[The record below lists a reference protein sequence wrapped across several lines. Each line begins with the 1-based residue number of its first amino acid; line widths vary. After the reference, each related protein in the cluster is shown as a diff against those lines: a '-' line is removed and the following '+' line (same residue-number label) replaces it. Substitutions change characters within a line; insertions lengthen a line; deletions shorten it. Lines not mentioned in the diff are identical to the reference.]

1 MTDLDTIPNLKAA
14 RRASRAPTLDGT
26 PVDRLP
32 PHSAEAEQGVLGSI
46 LWNPAVLD
54 DIRADLAAE
63 DVFYDLRHKTI
74 YDALGA
80 LHDAKKPVEIISLQQ
95 TLKDAAQLD
104 EVGGLAYL
112 SALMDV
118 VPGAGNV
125 SYYVEVVKEKWLA
138 RRLLRLCA
146 ESAARLYGTEG
157 SVQEVLDEHE
167 RDILAIGNTAVKSC
181 AVHVKELTR
190 QALDRMEERFRR
202 GRQYKEGPQTGLRY
216 LDNIIPGFAPGQFVV
231 VAGRPGDGKSCVVMQ
246 IAEHA
251 SLTEGHGVAVF
262 SLEMTG
268 VSMIERQLFSLGNAN
283 LTKMRNGFLIQEDV
297 PKLINA
303 AGKLSKGNLWIE
315 STARMAIED
324 LEVKARRMV
333 RKHGVKL
340 IIVDYVQL
348 LFLRTR
354 SGRMDRV
361 EEMGQVSMRL
371 KALAMELQVPVVA
384 CAQMNRNIE
393 TSEKKRR
400 PMLSDLRE
408 CGQIE
413 QDADIVIFLW
423 RPKIGD
429 PEDAESDD
437 MQWLRK
443 LTGVPREWC
452 SCDYDGP
459 EIKWTKHFRRM
470 NAFVAKQREG
480 RSDVDASLVFVRDW
494 CRFLDPWQ
502 PKPGEEPPDVPP
514 PMPEPESQQE
524 GTEGTEDDYAAQGT

>member
-1 MTDLDTIPNLKAA
+1 MNGEATIPGMKRA
-14 RRASRAPTLDGT
+14 RQRDEGAGS
-26 PVDRLP
+26 DRLP
-32 PHSAEAEQGVLGSI
+32 PCAPEAEQGVLGSI
-46 LWNPAVLD
+46 LWNAAVLD
-54 DIRADLAAE
+54 DIRAELAAE
-63 DVFYDLRHKTI
+63 DVFYDLRHRAI
-74 YDALGA
+74 YEALGA

-95 TLKDAAQLD
+95 TLKDAGRLD
-104 EVGGLAYL
+104 EVGGVAYL
-112 SALMDV
+112 SSLLDV

-125 SYYVEVVKEKWLA
+125 SYYVEVVREKWLA

-146 ESAARLYGTEG
+146 ESTARIYNAEAG
-157 SVQEVLDEHE
+157 VQVVLDEHE
-167 RDILAIGNTAVKSC
+167 RDVLAIGNTAVKSS

-190 QALDRMEERFRR
+190 LALDRMEERFKR
-202 GRQYKEGPQTGLRY
+202 GRQYKDGPQTGLRY

-251 SLTEGHGVAVF
+251 ALQEGHGVAVF

-268 VSMIERQLFSLGNAN
+268 VSMIERQLFSLGKAN
-283 LTKMRNGFLIQEDV
+283 LTKMRNGFLVQEDV
-297 PKLINA
+297 PKLIGA
-303 AGKLSKGNLWIE
+303 AGKLCRGNLWIE

-354 SGRMDRV
+354 GGRMDRV

-371 KALAMELQVPVVA
+371 KALAMELEVPVVA

-393 TSEKKRR
+393 TSDKKRR

-452 SCDYDGP
+452 SCDYEGP

-502 PKPGEEPPDVPP
+502 PKPGEEPTDLPTPA
-514 PMPEPESQQE
+514 PEPAAV
-524 GTEGTEDDYAAQGT
+524 GDEDLGPET

>member
-1 MTDLDTIPNLKAA
+1 MMESENIPGLKPA
-14 RRASRAPTLDGT
+14 RRREMTA
-26 PVDRLP
+26 DRLP
-32 PHSAEAEQGVLGSI
+32 PHSTEAEQGVLGCI

-54 DIRADLAAE
+54 DIRADLEAE
-63 DVFYDLRHKTI
+63 DVFYDLRHKMI

-95 TLKDAAQLD
+95 SLKDAGKLE

-112 SALMDV
+112 SSLMDL
-118 VPGAGNV
+118 VPSAGNV
-125 SYYVEVVKEKWLA
+125 SYYAEVVKEKWLA
-138 RRLLRLCA
+138 RRLLRVCA
-146 ESAARLYGTEG
+146 ESAARIYSAEG
-157 SVQEVLDEHE
+157 SVQTILDEHE
-167 RDILAIGNTAVKSC
+167 RDILAIGNTAVKSA

-202 GRQYKEGPQTGLRY
+202 GRQYKDGPQTGLRY

-231 VAGRPGDGKSCVVMQ
+231 VAGRPGDGKSCMVMQ

-251 SLTEGHGVAVF
+251 ALQEGHGVAVF

-268 VSMIERQLFSLGNAN
+268 ISMVERQLFSLGRAN
-283 LTKMRNGFLIQEDV
+283 LEKMRNGFLIQGDV
-297 PKLINA
+297 PRLIAA

-354 SGRMDRV
+354 GNRMDRV

-371 KALAMELQVPVVA
+371 KALAMELGVPVVA

-423 RPKIGD
+423 RPKIAD

-452 SCDYDGP
+452 SCEYNGP
-459 EIKWTKHFRRM
+459 EIEWQKHFRRM
-470 NAFVAKQREG
+470 NAFIAKQREG
-480 RSDVDASLVFVRDW
+480 RSDVDASLVFVREW

-502 PKPGEEPPDVPP
+502 PRPGDEPPA
-514 PMPEPESQQE
+514 EPVSLSE
-524 GTEGTEDDYAAQGT
+524 GRGRVENELGQGELCAEKE